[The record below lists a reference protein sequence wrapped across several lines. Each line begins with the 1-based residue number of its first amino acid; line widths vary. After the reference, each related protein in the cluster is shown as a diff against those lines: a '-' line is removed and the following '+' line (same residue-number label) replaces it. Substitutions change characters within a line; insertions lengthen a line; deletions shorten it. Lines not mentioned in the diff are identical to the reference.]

1 MADTLETQ
9 IATADAVIA
18 SGLAASARDGVSETF
33 ADRDSLIRE
42 QNTRKRTYWK
52 RQGHSRH
59 RLYSQD
65 LRVAGGS
72 E

>member
-1 MADTLETQ
+1 MADDIESQ
-9 IATADAVIA
+9 IDGADAVIA

-33 ADRDSLIRE
+33 APRADLIRE
-42 QNTRKRTYWK
+42 QQIRKRTYWK
-52 RQGHSRH
+52 RQGQSRH